1 MDANTITNITFD
13 RISSIS
19 TAIAALAAILMA
31 IFTYKLLSQ
40 LKFTKEQIRFSSQWN
55 KLNATFSF
63 FPLAKFHECH
73 KRTATALK
81 KYINLYT
88 LNSPISEE
96 MARKIFDDNEAYEEL
111 GNYIDLF
118 EEYSTA
124 VNAGVL
130 DKDCSY
136 RLHGALLP
144 SVQKHFQPFI
154 NLIREKKNDET
165 IFIEIE
171 KLSLEWQERIQSEA
185 SKEKK

>member
-19 TAIAALAAILMA
+19 TVFAALATIGIAY
-31 IFTYKLLSQ
+31 FTYKLLSQ
-40 LKFTKEQIRFSSQWN
+40 LKFTKEQIGFSNQWN

-63 FPLAKFHECH
+63 FPLDRFH
-73 KRTATALK
+73 KYRKQTAIALK

-96 MARKIFDDNEAYEEL
+96 MARKIYDDNEAYREL

-136 RLHGALLP
+136 RLHGSSLP
-144 SVQKHFQPFI
+144 SVQKCFQPFI

-165 IFIEIE
+165 IYIEIE
-171 KLSLEWQERIQSEA
+171 KLILEWQERIQSEA
-185 SKEKK
+185 SKEKE